1 MYSITLTYSIKAQK
15 ETHTNAVDLFL
26 AKERRHLHWRKV
38 VFSANGAGTTGH
50 AHAKKKESRHR
61 PHSLQ
66 NNELNMNHR
75 TKSKTQNHKFQSVT

>member
-15 ETHTNAVDLFL
+15 ETRTNAVDLFL

-50 AHAKKKESRHR
+50 HMSVDTDETVS
-61 PHSLQ
+61 
-66 NNELNMNHR
+66 
-75 TKSKTQNHKFQSVT
+75 TKTSSKWATDPSV

>member
-15 ETHTNAVDLFL
+15 ETRTNAVDLFL

-50 AHAKKKESRHR
+50 HMSADTDETVS
-61 PHSLQ
+61 
-66 NNELNMNHR
+66 
-75 TKSKTQNHKFQSVT
+75 TKTSSKWATDLSV